1 MHKIHMDPNIKMDN
15 NARLQLQKM
24 LKENDVLDQTQLIRE
39 LKHSVI
45 MRKEVNTLLNLM
57 KKYPSDPDSLHLEG
71 MIECSFLFNYYT
83 DLYNKLRKG
92 EVEVRILFQFID
104 VLEGIEEGKL
114 DQHEGSFIVGTLLKK
129 IYVDSA
135 LKKADML
142 DQKYG
147 TDQGA
152 SMPPPE
158 PIQVSWKEFKHIRQ
172 TK

>member
-1 MHKIHMDPNIKMDN
+1 MDPNLKMDN

-45 MRKEVNTLLNLM
+45 MKKEVITLLNLM
-57 KKYPSDPDSLHLEG
+57 KKYPSDPDSLHMEG

-92 EVEVRILFQFID
+92 EIDVKILFQFIE
-104 VLEGIEEGKL
+104 VLEGIEEGRI
-114 DQHEGSFIVGTLLKK
+114 DQHEGSYIVGTLLKK

-147 TDQGA
+147 DGKETTIQA
-152 SMPPPE
+152 PE
-158 PIQVSWKEFKHIRQ
+158 PLNVSWKEFKHI
-172 TK
+172 KKN